1 MIGGNLMSDSSGRHD
16 YSWLTDI
23 EKIQAEI
30 AKDLEKTQPTYSFSD
45 TPEEPAGHSERTDST
60 LESGYE
66 SMSESISAVWTDT
79 TPESAEPINWTD
91 LFSESE
97 PWPAD
102 SAPPEPNALP
112 AATSGFYRE
121 TIKVEP
127 PSRRSWPKTVAVI
140 ILVCV
145 FGMGSLGFGLGAAYT
160 WATHR
165 ANGIL
170 PEETGNNHETL
181 TITSSRY
188 AFDIGDRQNGTI
200 ADMVALLE
208 PAVVGIT
215 TRFEVGNISPIAGS
229 GTIFAENEERVFIV
243 TGDYVVPG
251 RVGAQYSVRISG
263 SGPIPARVVNREE
276 EAGLAV
282 VAVDKALLLEAG
294 IDSVVVASFGD
305 SSLMQV
311 GDVVFAIGNAR
322 NEGNSVTRGI
332 ISAGKQEISF
342 LGYTLTVLQTDAA
355 INYGN
360 SGGPLINLRGE
371 VIGINIDRASR
382 LFDSA
387 SVEGIGY
394 SIASNVAVPIM
405 EDLINPTRPA
415 LNISGGTLNEITAAY
430 LGIPAMGVFVHY
442 VLPGGAA
449 DEAGIAAGDIITAFG
464 GEPVFTMEELIAAI
478 RRRQIGDIVEVRV
491 LRDGELLTMDA
502 QLRALVE

>member
-1 MIGGNLMSDSSGRHD
+1 MSDSRSRQD

-30 AKDLEKTQPTYSFSD
+30 ARDLERMQSTYSLSD
-45 TPEEPAGHSERTDST
+45 TPAEPADTIVWNELSAESTVSEWAELSEPEPWIADST
-60 LESGYE
+60 PPAPTPDAVSQPTSG
-66 SMSESISAVWTDT
+66 
-79 TPESAEPINWTD
+79 
-91 LFSESE
+91 
-97 PWPAD
+97 
-102 SAPPEPNALP
+102 
-112 AATSGFYRE
+112 GFYRE
-121 TIKVEP
+121 TIKVDP
-127 PSRRSWPKTVAVI
+127 RKQRSWAKTVAVI
-140 ILVCV
+140 LLVCI
-145 FGMGSLGFGLGAAYT
+145 FGMGSLGFGVGAAYT
-160 WATHR
+160 WLTHQP
-165 ANGIL
+165 NSIIPSETVNN
-170 PEETGNNHETL
+170 PETP

-188 AFDIGDRQNGTI
+188 NFDIGDHQGGTV

-215 TRFEVGNISPIAGS
+215 TRFEGANISPIAGS
-229 GTIFAENEERVFIV
+229 GTIFAENDERVFIV

-251 RVGAQYSVRISG
+251 RIGALYSVRVSG
-263 SGPIPARVVNREE
+263 SRPIPARVVNRNEE
-276 EAGLAV
+276 SGLAV
-282 VAVDKALLLEAG
+282 VSVDKALLLEAG

-342 LGYTLTVLQTDAA
+342 FGYTLTVLQTDAA

-382 LFDSA
+382 LFESA

-394 SIASNVAVPIM
+394 SIASNVALPIM

-415 LNISGGTLNEITAAY
+415 LNIYGRTLDEQTAAY
-430 LGIPAMGVFVHY
+430 LGIPAMGVFVISAMS
-442 VLPGGAA
+442 GGAA
-449 DEAGIAAGDIITAFG
+449 EAAGIVAGDIITAFG
-464 GEPVFTMEELIAAI
+464 GEPVFTMEELQAAI
-478 RRRQIGDIVEVRV
+478 RAREIGDIVEVRV
-491 LRDGELLTMDA
+491 LRDGELLALSA
-502 QLRALVE
+502 QLRALVQ